1 MSQNGKKQFLD
12 PISTISKIILLHF
25 SHSNTKLRIIDH
37 TVQLVDNTMVES
49 ITRRWYGDS
58 RNDMCALYPIFVRF
72 VELYII
78 EKQKNTNFDNCECYE
93 SLKKIGQYA
102 IVGLKELQKT
112 YGYDNAVF
120 TLQFYINLI
129 ESGIDK
135 KYTEKILPV
144 NLRELT
150 KNNLID
156 DSKIQKIWED
166 SHIIEL
172 GKTFENC
179 FNAEKT
185 NDKILLSGN
194 IKKIMDILEMH
205 DKEFKKLIG
214 PDIE

>member
-25 SHSNTKLRIIDH
+25 SNSNTKLRIIDH
-37 TVQLVDNTMVES
+37 AVQLVDNTMVES

-72 VELYII
+72 VELYLIS
-78 EKQKNTNFDNCECYE
+78 KQKENNFDESECYD
-93 SLKKIGQYA
+93 SLKNIGKYA
-102 IVGLKELQKT
+102 IVGLQELQKT

-129 ESGIDK
+129 EYGIEK
-135 KYTEKILPV
+135 KYTEKILPT
-144 NLRELT
+144 NLKELT

-185 NDKILLSGN
+185 NDKILLSAN